1 MKNMRVLIDT
11 NIVLDWLLKRKP
23 FQENAEYIMEKSM
36 FADVDAYLTAHSLS
50 DLFYILRKDFDVQK
64 RKKLLLLLCDR
75 LGIIAEDKDIIKF
88 VLQNEAWNDLEDG
101 LQMRCAD
108 VENLDYIVTRNIKD
122 FSDSKVMAILP
133 EQFIA
138 LYEAQQTVKNR

>member
-23 FQENAEYIMEKSM
+23 FQENAEYIMEKCM

-88 VLQNEAWNDLEDG
+88 VLLNESWNDLEDG

-108 VENLDYIVTRNIKD
+108 VENLDYILTRNIKD
-122 FSDSKVMAILP
+122 FRDSEVMAILP

-138 LYEAQQTVKNR
+138 LYEAQQAVKDR